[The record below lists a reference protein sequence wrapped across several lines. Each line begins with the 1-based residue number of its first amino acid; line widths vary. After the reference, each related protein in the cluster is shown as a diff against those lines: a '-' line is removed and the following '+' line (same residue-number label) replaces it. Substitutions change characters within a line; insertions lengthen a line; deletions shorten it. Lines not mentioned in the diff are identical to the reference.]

1 MFRGA
6 NAISLDAK
14 GRLAMPSRY
23 RDELISKSAGQLIVT
38 IDAVDPCLCVYPL
51 DEWELIETKLRAL
64 PSLREENRRLQRL
77 LIGNAVDLE
86 LDGSGR
92 FLVPPRLREYARLDK
107 RAMLVGQLNKFQLW
121 DEDAW
126 EAVSAAD
133 LAAIQQPGD
142 DATPYLMHNRK
153 REDCR
158 ITAAPARWLMAW
170 CMSPVRWLLIN
181 IITCCLPMTQR
192 RKPATFWKLSTR

>member
-23 RDELISKSAGQLIVT
+23 RDELVSRCAGQLIVT
-38 IDAVDPCLCVYPL
+38 IDAIDPCLCVYPL
-51 DEWELIETKLRAL
+51 SEWELIEAKLRELA
-64 PSLREENRRLQRL
+64 SFREENRRLQRL

-86 LDGSGR
+86 LDASGR
-92 FLVPPRLREYARLDK
+92 FLVPPRLREYAKLDK

-126 EAVSAAD
+126 NAVTDAD
-133 LAAIQQPGD
+133 LAAIKQPGALSD
-142 DATPYLMHNRK
+142 DLR
-153 REDCR
+153 D
-158 ITAAPARWLMAW
+158 
-170 CMSPVRWLLIN
+170 LI
-181 IITCCLPMTQR
+181 L
-192 RKPATFWKLSTR
+192 

>member
-23 RDELISKSAGQLIVT
+23 RDELVSRCAGQLIVT
-38 IDAVDPCLCVYPL
+38 IDAIDPCLCVYPL
-51 DEWELIETKLRAL
+51 SEWELIEAKLRELA
-64 PSLREENRRLQRL
+64 SFREENRRLQRL

-86 LDGSGR
+86 LDSSGR
-92 FLVPPRLREYARLDK
+92 FLVPPRLREYAKLDK

-126 EAVSAAD
+126 NAVADAD
-133 LAAIQQPGD
+133 LAAIKQPGALSD
-142 DATPYLMHNRK
+142 DLR
-153 REDCR
+153 D
-158 ITAAPARWLMAW
+158 
-170 CMSPVRWLLIN
+170 LI
-181 IITCCLPMTQR
+181 L
-192 RKPATFWKLSTR
+192 

>member
-23 RDELISKSAGQLIVT
+23 RDELVSRCSGQLIVT

-51 DEWELIETKLRAL
+51 PEWELIEAKLREL

-77 LIGNAVDLE
+77 LIGNAVDIE

-92 FLVPPRLREYARLDK
+92 FLVPPRLRAHAGLDK
-107 RAMLVGQLNKFQLW
+107 HAMLVGQLNKFQLW
-121 DEDAW
+121 NEDAW
-126 EAVSAAD
+126 NALADAD
-133 LAAIQQPGD
+133 LAAIKQPGALPD
-142 DATPYLMHNRK
+142 ELRD
-153 REDCR
+153 
-158 ITAAPARWLMAW
+158 
-170 CMSPVRWLLIN
+170 LI
-181 IITCCLPMTQR
+181 L
-192 RKPATFWKLSTR
+192 

>member
-23 RDELISKSAGQLIVT
+23 RDELVSRCAGQLIVT
-38 IDAVDPCLCVYPL
+38 IDAIDPCLCVYPL
-51 DEWELIETKLRAL
+51 SEWELIEATLRELA
-64 PSLREENRRLQRL
+64 SFREENRRLQRL

-86 LDGSGR
+86 LDASGR
-92 FLVPPRLREYARLDK
+92 FLVPPRLREYAKLDK

-126 EAVSAAD
+126 NAVADAD
-133 LAAIQQPGD
+133 LAAIKQPGALSD
-142 DATPYLMHNRK
+142 DLR
-153 REDCR
+153 D
-158 ITAAPARWLMAW
+158 
-170 CMSPVRWLLIN
+170 LI
-181 IITCCLPMTQR
+181 L
-192 RKPATFWKLSTR
+192 

>member
-1 MFRGA
+1 VFRGA

-23 RDELISKSAGQLIVT
+23 RDELISRCAGQLVVT
-38 IDAVDPCLCVYPL
+38 IDTVDSCLCVYPL
-51 DEWELIETKLRAL
+51 PEWELIEAKLREL

-92 FLVPPRLREYARLDK
+92 FLVPPRLRDHAGLDK
-107 RAMLVGQLNKFQLW
+107 RVMLVGQLNKFQLW

-126 EAVSAAD
+126 NAVADAD
-133 LAAIQQPGD
+133 LAAIKQPGALPD
-142 DATPYLMHNRK
+142 ELRD
-153 REDCR
+153 
-158 ITAAPARWLMAW
+158 
-170 CMSPVRWLLIN
+170 LI
-181 IITCCLPMTQR
+181 L
-192 RKPATFWKLSTR
+192 

>member
-23 RDELISKSAGQLIVT
+23 RDELVARCSDQLIVT

-51 DEWELIETKLRAL
+51 AEWELIENKLRELA
-64 PSLREENRRLQRL
+64 SFREENRRLQRL

-86 LDGSGR
+86 LDASGR
-92 FLVPPRLREYARLDK
+92 FLVPPRLREYAKLDK

-121 DEDAW
+121 DEDSW
-126 EAVSAAD
+126 NAVAEAD
-133 LAAIQQPGD
+133 LAAIKQPGALSD
-142 DATPYLMHNRK
+142 DLR
-153 REDCR
+153 D
-158 ITAAPARWLMAW
+158 
-170 CMSPVRWLLIN
+170 LI
-181 IITCCLPMTQR
+181 L
-192 RKPATFWKLSTR
+192 

>member
-23 RDELISKSAGQLIVT
+23 RDELVSRCAGQLIVT
-38 IDAVDPCLCVYPL
+38 IDAIDPCLCVYPL
-51 DEWELIETKLRAL
+51 SEWELIEAKLRELA
-64 PSLREENRRLQRL
+64 SFREENRRLQRL

-86 LDGSGR
+86 LDASGR
-92 FLVPPRLREYARLDK
+92 FLVPPRLREYAKLDK

-126 EAVSAAD
+126 NAVADAD
-133 LAAIQQPGD
+133 LAAIKQPGALSD
-142 DATPYLMHNRK
+142 ELRD
-153 REDCR
+153 
-158 ITAAPARWLMAW
+158 
-170 CMSPVRWLLIN
+170 LI
-181 IITCCLPMTQR
+181 L
-192 RKPATFWKLSTR
+192 

>member
-23 RDELISKSAGQLIVT
+23 RDELVSRCAGQLIVT
-38 IDAVDPCLCVYPL
+38 IDAIDPCLCVYPL
-51 DEWELIETKLRAL
+51 SEWELIEAKLRELA
-64 PSLREENRRLQRL
+64 SFREENRRLQRL

-86 LDGSGR
+86 LDASGR
-92 FLVPPRLREYARLDK
+92 FLVPLRLREYAKLDK

-126 EAVSAAD
+126 NAVADAD
-133 LAAIQQPGD
+133 LAAIKQPGALSD
-142 DATPYLMHNRK
+142 DLR
-153 REDCR
+153 D
-158 ITAAPARWLMAW
+158 
-170 CMSPVRWLLIN
+170 LI
-181 IITCCLPMTQR
+181 L
-192 RKPATFWKLSTR
+192 

>member
-23 RDELISKSAGQLIVT
+23 RDELVSRCAGQLIVT
-38 IDAVDPCLCVYPL
+38 IDAIDPCLCVYPL
-51 DEWELIETKLRAL
+51 SEWELIEAKLRELA
-64 PSLREENRRLQRL
+64 SFREENRRLQRL

-86 LDGSGR
+86 LDASGR
-92 FLVPPRLREYARLDK
+92 FLVPPRLREYAKLDT

-126 EAVSAAD
+126 NAVADAD
-133 LAAIQQPGD
+133 LAAIKQPGALSD
-142 DATPYLMHNRK
+142 DLR
-153 REDCR
+153 D
-158 ITAAPARWLMAW
+158 
-170 CMSPVRWLLIN
+170 LI
-181 IITCCLPMTQR
+181 L
-192 RKPATFWKLSTR
+192 

>member
-23 RDELISKSAGQLIVT
+23 RDELVSRCAGQLIVT
-38 IDAVDPCLCVYPL
+38 IDAIDPCLCVYPL
-51 DEWELIETKLRAL
+51 SEWELIEAKLRELA
-64 PSLREENRRLQRL
+64 SFREENRRLQRL

-86 LDGSGR
+86 LDASGR
-92 FLVPPRLREYARLDK
+92 FLVPPRLREYAKLDK

-126 EAVSAAD
+126 NAVADAD
-133 LAAIQQPGD
+133 LAAIKQPGALSD
-142 DATPYLMHNRK
+142 DLR
-153 REDCR
+153 D
-158 ITAAPARWLMAW
+158 
-170 CMSPVRWLLIN
+170 LI
-181 IITCCLPMTQR
+181 L
-192 RKPATFWKLSTR
+192 

>member
-23 RDELISKSAGQLIVT
+23 RDELVARCAGQLIVT

-51 DEWELIETKLRAL
+51 PEWELIENKLRELA
-64 PSLREENRRLQRL
+64 SFREENRRLQRL

-92 FLVPPRLREYARLDK
+92 FLVPPRLREYAKLDK

-126 EAVSAAD
+126 NAVAEAD
-133 LAAIQQPGD
+133 LAAIKEPGALSD
-142 DATPYLMHNRK
+142 DLR
-153 REDCR
+153 D
-158 ITAAPARWLMAW
+158 
-170 CMSPVRWLLIN
+170 LI
-181 IITCCLPMTQR
+181 L
-192 RKPATFWKLSTR
+192 

>member
-23 RDELISKSAGQLIVT
+23 RDELVSRCAGQLIVT

-51 DEWELIETKLRAL
+51 PEWEQIENKLRELA
-64 PSLREENRRLQRL
+64 SFREENRRLQRL

-86 LDGSGR
+86 LDASGR
-92 FLVPPRLREYARLDK
+92 FLVPPRLREYAKLDK

-126 EAVSAAD
+126 NAVADAD
-133 LAAIQQPGD
+133 LAAIKQPGALSD
-142 DATPYLMHNRK
+142 ELRD
-153 REDCR
+153 
-158 ITAAPARWLMAW
+158 
-170 CMSPVRWLLIN
+170 LI
-181 IITCCLPMTQR
+181 L
-192 RKPATFWKLSTR
+192 